1 MINTKFLKIPEFFC
15 FLFLIALFLN
25 LEINIINFSS
35 EGERISNTVTILN
48 NIIFRNLVKIPFNI
62 IDLVFIL
69 SLIYLLFF
77 KFENFKEEFSLIKN
91 DSIKLKIFISLICLC
106 IILLF
111 TQILN
116 LDRVTSSQFII
127 QFLHLLK
134 ILEMFAI
141 FFIFSILSRNIA
153 QIKILKYLIILSI
166 FFSLLGILNF
176 LEIYFFQIDNR
187 IAFGVISIFNFTI
200 LPLLYIENIKKIP
213 QNKLWDLLLVV
224 SIFLSIFGTLI
235 SGKRTVFIV
244 SIITL
249 TTFII
254 FLLLRYRI
262 FLKHKFAILIS
273 CILTVLITLI
283 LTNYF
288 NFNEKMF
295 SKFNIINKTF
305 ETKVK
310 LKNNVI
316 NDLKPFD
323 QIVIVDLCDL
333 ELNNY
338 ENYGRLIKN
347 VRNFNEYEKL
357 TRKC

>member
-1 MINTKFLKIPEFFC
+1 M
-15 FLFLIALFLN
+15 
-25 LEINIINFSS
+25 
-35 EGERISNTVTILN
+35 G
-48 NIIFRNLVKIPFNI
+48 
-62 IDLVFIL
+62 FITC
-69 SLIYLLFF
+69 SKY
-77 KFENFKEEFSLIKN
+77 
-91 DSIKLKIFISLICLC
+91 ISL
-106 IILLF
+106 
-111 TQILN
+111 N
-116 LDRVTSSQFII
+116 
-127 QFLHLLK
+127 
-134 ILEMFAI
+134 
-141 FFIFSILSRNIA
+141 
-153 QIKILKYLIILSI
+153 
-166 FFSLLGILNF
+166 
-176 LEIYFFQIDNR
+176 
-187 IAFGVISIFNFTI
+187 
-200 LPLLYIENIKKIP
+200 
-213 QNKLWDLLLVV
+213 
-224 SIFLSIFGTLI
+224 FGTLI

-357 TRKC
+357 TRKMLNLTSRYSIESTNKISQDCLITKLDHSSIIRIIKYVKTSILFLKTYFWNWFWSTQYIYNYLPDNILQLFSRNWINWYFFTLIIFVYIFKYFKKMSFFNSLNIKMSIILASINLIGFCILSNPLYEWRILLLFMIYICLISRSKIIY